1 MAKILVLGGGFGG
14 VVAAESIANQLGNE
28 HQITLVARSD
38 RFVFYPALVSLAFG
52 KCSLDDASFDLRKS
66 MLSRNINFIE
76 AEVARLDLE
85 RRKVVT
91 ALGEVEGTI
100 PYDYLVFALGRRL
113 ATERT
118 PGFFEHS
125 HHLLDPEGALK
136 FGEAVRNFSSGDVV
150 LGQCSGARLPVPVYE
165 TAFAL
170 AKRRKENATRI
181 TVVSPTSLESEFGDA
196 NVAQQLE
203 TALRRNRVEYLPHF
217 PVDCIERDR
226 IISRDGR
233 ALKYDLLM
241 LLPAFSGAPAVSR
254 LGISSDNGYLNV
266 DERMKVIGVEGMY
279 AVGDC
284 INLTGPKLGHM
295 AVRQAKVA
303 AANLLAEIDGRE
315 ALARYNHEETMI
327 IDATDGDTLYIH
339 KDFASDGSSSV
350 RQGRFWGWAKRAQ
363 EKYWETMHV

>member
-241 LLPAFSGAPAVSR
+241 LLPAFSQMCAR
-254 LGISSDNGYLNV
+254 LSCCCCAQT
-266 DERMKVIGVEGMY
+266 R
-279 AVGDC
+279 
-284 INLTGPKLGHM
+284 
-295 AVRQAKVA
+295 
-303 AANLLAEIDGRE
+303 
-315 ALARYNHEETMI
+315 
-327 IDATDGDTLYIH
+327 
-339 KDFASDGSSSV
+339 SSSARSEPTPARSRCCSTARCRPV
-350 RQGRFWGWAKRAQ
+350 RRGCRSLPASFSAQ
-363 EKYWETMHV
+363 AWRRNCCCGPPPVLWLHSARC